1 VDPVT
6 SRLITLPD
14 GVELSY
20 SDQGQG
26 PTILLLHGVCMS
38 RRFFER
44 NLAGLSAQ
52 HRVIAVDF
60 RSHGDSPRVEGG
72 HTVAQYARDVRGLIE
87 ALGLHDVTLL
97 GWSMGSLVVWDY
109 LHQYGGD
116 RSGGDHRLAGVVI
129 VSQGPSDLTQ
139 PGWDHG
145 VADVPTLHGY
155 VALMQ
160 DDLAGFFAG
169 FVPLMFKSELDPA
182 THARLLEAIVS
193 VGANAGALIFLD
205 QTLRDYRPLI
215 PTFTVPH
222 LLVWGRDE
230 KVVPVASAEWL
241 LEALPSAELHLFEES
256 GHCPMWEQP
265 GEFNDV
271 VTGWIAR

>member
-1 VDPVT
+1 VT
-6 SRLITLPD
+6 SQLITLPG

-26 PTILLLHGVCMS
+26 PTIVLLHGVCMS

-44 NLAGLSAQ
+44 NLAGLSAH
-52 HRVIAVDF
+52 HRVVAVDF

-87 ALGLHDVTLL
+87 ALDLHDVILL
-97 GWSMGSLVVWDY
+97 GWSMGAMVVWDY
-109 LHQYGGD
+109 LDQYA
-116 RSGGDHRLAGVVI
+116 DHRLVGVVI
-129 VSQGPSDLTQ
+129 VSQGPSDLLQ

-145 VADVPTLHGY
+145 VADIPTLHAS

-160 DDLAGFFAG
+160 DDLTGFFAG
-169 FVPLMFKSELDPA
+169 FVPLMFKVELGGA
-182 THARLLEAIVS
+182 TAARLLDAVVS
-193 VGANAGALIFLD
+193 VGANAGSLIFLD
-205 QTLRDYRPLI
+205 QTQRDYRTVI
-215 PTFTVPH
+215 PAFTVPH

-230 KVVPVASAEWL
+230 KVVPVAAGEWL
-241 LEALPSAELHLFEES
+241 LDHLPSAELHLFEES

-265 GEFNDV
+265 EEFNTV
-271 VTGWIAR
+271 VAGWISR